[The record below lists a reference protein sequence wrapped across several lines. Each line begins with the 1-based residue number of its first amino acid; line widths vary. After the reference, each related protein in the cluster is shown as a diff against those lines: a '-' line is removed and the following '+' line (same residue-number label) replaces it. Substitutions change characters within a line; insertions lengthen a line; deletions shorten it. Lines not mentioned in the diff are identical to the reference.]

1 MLEYRSFKNVIL
13 SEARAERKRG
23 EGKRRI
29 FTRSCEP
36 MLSELAQQTLVGES
50 DGDKILRVALA
61 SHAQLALAQDD
72 THKVV
77 ELKEL

>member
-1 MLEYRSFKNVIL
+1 
-13 SEARAERKRG
+13 
-23 EGKRRI
+23 
-29 FTRSCEP
+29 

>member
-13 SEARAERKRG
+13 SGARAERKRG

-29 FTRSCEP
+29 LTRPCEP
-36 MLSELAQQTLVGES
+36 MLSELAQQTFVGES
-50 DGDKILRVALA
+50 DASFASRSLRTAQFALA
-61 SHAQLALAQDD
+61 LDD

-77 ELKEL
+77 ELKQL